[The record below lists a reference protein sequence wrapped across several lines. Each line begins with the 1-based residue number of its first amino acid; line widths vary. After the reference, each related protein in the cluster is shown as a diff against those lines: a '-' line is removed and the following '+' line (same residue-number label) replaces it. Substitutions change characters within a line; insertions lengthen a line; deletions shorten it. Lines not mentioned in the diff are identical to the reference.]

1 MRRIWTPL
9 ILAILTATPADRT
22 VAAPPTEGQ
31 PTPNLVQR
39 SKPGLISILGR
50 LGSKKDL
57 EKLVTEVQKIMDR
70 QIIFKP
76 ETSFALEFHPDQV
89 ETK

>member
-1 MRRIWTPL
+1 MAEDATRVEKRCF
-9 ILAILTATPADRT
+9 AIR
-22 VAAPPTEGQ
+22 EGT

-50 LGSKKDL
+50 FGSKKDL

-89 ETK
+89 ETE